1 MTKTY
6 STKRIYTI
14 VDADE
19 DVEAYAF
26 TDIDAYLQEWNDLMD
41 TNYETIKQFNAT
53 ETNYHIYVG
62 RHHERQSGRHMTQ
75 DEIQKVQQALMMAE
89 MFYLATPKGAIE
101 GLSNPLSKVLT
112 EAITITDKYTDE

>member
-1 MTKTY
+1 M
-6 STKRIYTI
+6 
-14 VDADE
+14 
-19 DVEAYAF
+19 EAH
-26 TDIDAYLQEWNDLMD
+26 LR
-41 TNYETIKQFNAT
+41 
-53 ETNYHIYVG
+53 G
-62 RHHERQSGRHMTQ
+62 RRTHQRKSMTQ